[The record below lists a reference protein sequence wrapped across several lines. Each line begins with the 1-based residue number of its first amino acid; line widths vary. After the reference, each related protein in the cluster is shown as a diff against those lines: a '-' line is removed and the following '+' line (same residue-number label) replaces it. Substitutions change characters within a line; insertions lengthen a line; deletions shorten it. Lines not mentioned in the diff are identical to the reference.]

1 MLKTLLKLLDK
12 KNVKFNSGNETVG
25 QTLQYQSTR
34 LCHAVR
40 DAANP
45 FASLSTG
52 GCLCLATG
60 QCSMK
65 PQKKKQRSFRNA
77 VLALHGRSMTS
88 MFQGW
93 CNLIRYRI
101 LHKHIRQYSRTH
113 KRNAFLLEGAHS
125 TSFSASNCSVTS
137 QRIHTQT
144 RQPHNPQGELDA
156 RVWIFR
162 TGFHD
167 PDFQQQAK
175 HFRSSHSMKHALHEA
190 LDRLRQMTTVH
201 DPGHNALLVQF
212 C

>member
-1 MLKTLLKLLDK
+1 
-12 KNVKFNSGNETVG
+12 
-25 QTLQYQSTR
+25 
-34 LCHAVR
+34 
-40 DAANP
+40 
-45 FASLSTG
+45 
-52 GCLCLATG
+52 
-60 QCSMK
+60 
-65 PQKKKQRSFRNA
+65 
-77 VLALHGRSMTS
+77 

-125 TSFSASNCSVTS
+125 TSFSASNCSVPS

-144 RQPHNPQGELDA
+144 RQPLNPQGELDA

-212 C
+212 CGRSTVIWIEITETRARFSGDKHSCYVVGFLGPCPLLCVLWRCHPYALQGVPLGPVVTRSSASLAHIATNRSL